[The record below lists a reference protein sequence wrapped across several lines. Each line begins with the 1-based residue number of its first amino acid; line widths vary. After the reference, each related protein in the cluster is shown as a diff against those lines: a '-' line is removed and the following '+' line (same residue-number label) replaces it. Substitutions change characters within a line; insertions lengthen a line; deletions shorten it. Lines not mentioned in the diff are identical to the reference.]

1 MSLMNDALRKKKNE
15 NKHPSGTVLFKED
28 PERKTKSKVRIYG
41 IAAIVLLVCAMAG
54 FYLYE
59 MIFLSKPMSP
69 ALQSPLVAE
78 PRVSPP
84 EEPVSAGQ
92 DSSMPASSETVAY
105 IDPLPE
111 KQLTPSKTTVM
122 EPASPALEPD
132 VRIAV
137 PAAAPLKT
145 VEQPLPEKTQESRRP
160 KKTVPPP
167 VIEPDEISPQ
177 SESAGNT
184 NLNQTEKTVTPI
196 NTGADSAEEL
206 FYHKGLS
213 YHRQNK
219 LEMAIQM
226 YQAVLKKNPEHRST
240 RFNLASAYIQVAA
253 YTEARTILLD
263 LNRQE
268 PENPEIL
275 LNLAVVEIGLDRP
288 EEALAFLDS
297 AEKRVAAPTFEILF
311 HKGAAHSRMR
321 DFETALSMYRKAE
334 RLAPGN
340 PRLWLN
346 TAIVY
351 DSLTQYDQAIN
362 HYQFVLDSNT
372 SLTTTERREIET
384 RVRELRAYLT
394 REAARSRTNP
404 QTESGQ

>member
-15 NKHPSGTVLFKED
+15 NKHPSGVDFLKED
-28 PERKTKSKVRIYG
+28 PQPKTKNKIKTYG
-41 IAAIVLLVCAMAG
+41 VATIVLLVCAMAG

-59 MIFLSKPMSP
+59 MISLSQPMSP

-78 PRVSPP
+78 PRVNPP
-84 EEPVSAGQ
+84 EEAVSSVQ
-92 DSSMPASSETVAY
+92 DNGMPASSKTALPLES
-105 IDPLPE
+105 LPE
-111 KQLTPSKTTVM
+111 NKPAPSKTTVT
-122 EPASPALEPD
+122 EPTSPALEPD
-132 VRIAV
+132 LRIAV
-137 PAAAPLKT
+137 PAAAHMKT
-145 VEQPLPEKTQESRRP
+145 ASQPPSEKTQQPTRP
-160 KKTVPPP
+160 ERTVAPP
-167 VIEPDEISPQ
+167 VIEPEEISPQ
-177 SESAGNT
+177 PESAGDT

-196 NTGADSAEEL
+196 STGAEPAEEL

-226 YQAVLKKNPEHRST
+226 YQAVLKKNPDHRST

-253 YTEARTILLD
+253 YTEARSILLD

-288 EEALAFLDS
+288 EDALAFLDS

-311 HKGAAHSRMR
+311 HKGVAHSRMG
-321 DFETALSMYRKAE
+321 DFETALSMYQKAE
-334 RLAPGN
+334 KLAPGN

-351 DSLTQYDQAIN
+351 DSLTQYHQAIS
-362 HYQFVLDSNT
+362 HYQFVLDSDAP
-372 SLTTTERREIET
+372 LTTTERREIEK
-384 RVRELRAYLT
+384 RVRELKAYLL
-394 REAARSRTNP
+394 RKSNP
-404 QTESGQ
+404 KAEVGQ